1 MTTCTLAA
9 PGNLIARLLIGLQAS
24 AEIPA
29 IPAAVLVAE
38 RALFWPTV
46 KRVFLLIIVIGLSL
60 CSAIQGA
67 NWR

>member
-1 MTTCTLAA
+1 MTNSA
-9 PGNLIARLLIGLQAS
+9 PGSAWKFDCALADWVAAS

-38 RALFWPTV
+38 RALFLPTV